1 MKVSSRQFHQILK
14 ETDSEQESEDSSD
27 SDGDNKEVCKV
38 NKSVRVASYLYALSR
53 VQESAERKHSL
64 RQRQKEAETSGRVW
78 TEDVGDAEEHR
89 KLHQALYNRYK
100 DLIDL
105 DVQKEWVDPK
115 AHIIWE
121 VDHPDHIRWMDQH
134 SLEKADDQCA
144 KVWIQ
149 RLNDLTV
156 QKFVDNLTRLQD
168 EWSQEGLISYL
179 KSLTVEVDSHR
190 LQCHFHRMKYGGN
203 AEWPLRILE
212 GPASTLVM
220 RLPKNRA
227 ERRNFLKFNICF
239 HESFKYCGCIDG
251 AYECLSALWRCFAQC
266 FGMRYVTFGCGFSIS
281 PAKKLLM
288 CSDREMAVL
297 LRELT
302 DLGSDSDVFTTVFA
316 CNLVL
321 AAEMRVRPM
330 FKFVIFKDA
339 LFIVLLANVGY
350 DVRNENVPGTLVVL
364 LIFFLTLMDFFRAFL
379 RVCFYCNAWC
389 KYKLSI
395 AKATFSTL
403 ALLVVET
410 MSIIFVGCYILGIV
424 WNEWHLHGDQFHSW
438 QRFLER
444 RIEMWCTPHKT
455 HEDSY
460 FATHPNFLALL
471 VLCRWTMFISSL
483 QLIDMIGRNVVP
495 LAHSVTRPASV
506 VFMLFLTMSLF
517 ATFHAYFV
525 FPLYRKTDLDS
536 VLEGF
541 IDMFRLEMLSDF
553 DLAELQNM
561 HKNIS
566 GKVSGS
572 QFEGGI
578 EDSGNQRFHQGIRIG
593 FVIISLSLSV
603 VAMNTYIGLL
613 GELYSEAVKKNQIY
627 NHYLA
632 AVMWPHLYMRP
643 VLLYFCGGRADAESP
658 ESDEQWGVDDPDEM
672 DSAQELC
679 WMFYDRRYAFDGVS

>member
-1 MKVSSRQFHQILK
+1 MHL
-14 ETDSEQESEDSSD
+14 
-27 SDGDNKEVCKV
+27 
-38 NKSVRVASYLYALSR
+38 AL
-53 VQESAERKHSL
+53 H
-64 RQRQKEAETSGRVW
+64 
-78 TEDVGDAEEHR
+78 
-89 KLHQALYNRYK
+89 NRYK
-100 DLIDL
+100 DLLDL
-105 DVQKEWVDPK
+105 DVEDMEDPK
-115 AHIIWE
+115 AHILWE
-121 VDHPDHIRWMDQH
+121 VDQQDPKRWRMDQH
-134 SLEKADDQCA
+134 SLDEADDRCA

-149 RLNDLTV
+149 SLNDLTV
-156 QKFVDNLTRLQD
+156 QKFVDNLSQLQD

-190 LQCHFHRMKYGGN
+190 LQKHFHTRGSG
-203 AEWPLRILE
+203 EWPLRVLE
-212 GPASTLVM
+212 GPSSTLVM
-220 RLPKNRA
+220 RLPKNPA
-227 ERRNFLKFNICF
+227 ERRNFLSFNICF

-251 AYECLSALWRCFAQC
+251 AYECLSVLWRCIAQC
-266 FGMRYVTFGCGFSIS
+266 FGMRYVTFDCGFSIS

-288 CSDREMAVL
+288 CPDREMAVL

-339 LFIVLLANVGY
+339 LFIVLLAEVGY
-350 DVRNENVPGTLVVL
+350 EVRNENVPGTLVVL
-364 LIFFLTLMDFFRAFL
+364 LIFSLTLIDFL
-379 RVCFYCNAWC
+379 RALLRVRFYFDVWC
-389 KYKLSI
+389 QYKLSI
-395 AKATFSTL
+395 AKTTFSTL

-410 MSIIFVGCYILGIV
+410 MSIIFVGCYIYGIC
-424 WNEWHLHGDQFHSW
+424 WNEWHSHRDQFQSL
-438 QRFLER
+438 QSFVER
-444 RIEMWCTPHKT
+444 RIEMWWRPHKT

-553 DLAELQNM
+553 DLAELQHM
-561 HKNIS
+561 HQNIS

-578 EDSGNQRFHQGIRIG
+578 EDSGNQQFHQGIRIG

-613 GELYSEAVKKNQIY
+613 GELYSEAVKKKNQIY

-643 VLLYFCGGRADAESP
+643 LLLHLCGGRADAES
-658 ESDEQWGVDDPDEM
+658 EEKWHVDDPEDQT

>member
-1 MKVSSRQFHQILK
+1 M
-14 ETDSEQESEDSSD
+14 
-27 SDGDNKEVCKV
+27 
-38 NKSVRVASYLYALSR
+38 
-53 VQESAERKHSL
+53 
-64 RQRQKEAETSGRVW
+64 
-78 TEDVGDAEEHR
+78 
-89 KLHQALYNRYK
+89 HQALHNRYK
-100 DLIDL
+100 DLVDL
-105 DVQKEWVDPK
+105 DLQKEWVDPK
-115 AHIIWE
+115 AHILWE
-121 VDHPDHIRWMDQH
+121 ADYEDPKRWRMDQH
-134 SLEKADDQCA
+134 SLDEADDQCA

-149 RLNDLTV
+149 SLNDLTV

-179 KSLTVEVDSHR
+179 KSLTVEVDSQR
-190 LQCHFHRMKYGGN
+190 LQWHFRAVMKHRGST
-203 AEWPLRILE
+203 EWSLRVLE

-220 RLPKNRA
+220 RLPNHRA

-239 HESFKYCGCIDG
+239 QETFKYCGCIEG
-251 AYECLSALWRCFAQC
+251 AYECLSTFWRCFAQC
-266 FGMRYVTFGCGFSIS
+266 FGMRYVTFDCGFSIS

-302 DLGSDSDVFTTVFA
+302 DLGSDSNVFTTVFA

-321 AAEMRVRPM
+321 AAEMRARPM

-350 DVRNENVPGTLVVL
+350 DVRNENIPGTLVVL
-364 LIFFLTLMDFFRAFL
+364 LIFSLTLIDFL
-379 RVCFYCNAWC
+379 RALLRVSFYCDAWC

-395 AKATFSTL
+395 AKTTVSTL

-410 MSIIFVGCYILGIV
+410 MSIVFVGCYIYGIC
-424 WNEWHLHGDQFHSW
+424 WNEWHEHGNQFASVQSFL
-438 QRFLER
+438 QRR
-444 RIEMWCTPHKT
+444 MEMFFRTHKS

-536 VLEGF
+536 ILEGF

-566 GKVSGS
+566 GEVRGS
-572 QFEGGI
+572 QFEGDI
-578 EDSGNQRFHQGIRIG
+578 ENYGNQKFHQGIRIG

-613 GELYSEAVKKNQIY
+613 GELYSEAVKKKNQIY

-643 VLLYFCGGRADAESP
+643 LLLHLCGGRAE
-658 ESDEQWGVDDPDEM
+658 DERDEKWEDDDLEDPM
-672 DSAQELC
+672 DSEEPKELC